1 MTMSNV
7 KKAPRHEVISLR
19 MNEERRAL
27 LARYRHV
34 LADQLG
40 RAVSL
45 SEAAFLVIEERAVGL
60 DRVATRHELL
70 QTPTDS
76 LDRIR
81 KHWASHQTL
90 SAPEWDVLAEYV
102 QIATDADHR
111 DPPLLRPVVPSRES
125 YLALLEAFDAV
136 YQQRNEHASPHV
148 WDYFGNLDGYAT
160 TERLC
165 DDDADQRHHA
175 VLGQIAR
182 RRDRLR
188 PAEAWERPGNI
199 GHCLRTAM
207 RDEGIE
213 SARLDQLLAPYWLTL
228 WRLAARGH
236 WMRHSQPARPT
247 GPTDD
252 DGRPRISVPRGL
264 TAGDL
269 TVSFAPSA
277 DTEFTTQID
286 FGSPRRFSD
295 RIRRYPELME
305 WRAMLE
311 AVSDPSWNGRHCVT
325 AVSDDQLPHTRTLW
339 LTQREVRVDFS
350 EREWTALRD
359 LVRQVCEHPDLQA
372 WLQELQQQYG
382 DQG

>member
-1 MTMSNV
+1 MIMSNV

-81 KHWASHQTL
+81 RHWASHQTL
-90 SAPEWDVLAEYV
+90 SAPEWDVLAEFV
-102 QIATDADHR
+102 QVATDADHQ

-125 YLALLEAFDAV
+125 YLALLDAFDAV
-136 YQQRNEHASPHV
+136 YQHRNEHASPHV

-160 TERLC
+160 SERLC

-175 VLGQIAR
+175 VLDQIAR

-199 GHCLRTAM
+199 GHCLRTAI
-207 RDEGIE
+207 RDEGVE
-213 SARLDQLLAPYWLTL
+213 SARLDHLLAPYWLTM

-236 WMRHSQPARPT
+236 WMRHGQPVRPT
-247 GPTDD
+247 QASQAVR
-252 DGRPRISVPRGL
+252 GRIGVPRAI

-269 TVSFAPSA
+269 TMSFAPSS

-286 FGSPRRFSD
+286 FGSPRRFSY
-295 RIRRYPELME
+295 RICRYPELME

-311 AVSDPSWNGRHCVT
+311 AVSDPSWNGRYCVS
-325 AVSDDQLPHTRTLW
+325 AVSDDLAPNTRSLW

-359 LVRQVCEHPDLQA
+359 LIRQVSEHPDLQG
-372 WLQELQQQYG
+372 WLQELQQEYG
-382 DQG
+382 DHG